1 MYMKKYFSY
10 EKKAPAGII
19 ADCAIEFEGNGE
31 KFAITMG
38 DYFAHLDECCKYK
51 KLGYVY
57 IF

>member
-1 MYMKKYFSY
+1 MKKYFSY

-19 ADCAIEFEGNGE
+19 AECAIEFEGNGE